1 VTNLGNLLSY
11 LVLGNRTPI
20 SRRRRKAPRGPARD
34 PLYRAFVRTFPCC
47 ACGRCEQS
55 EAAHTGHDGGKSQ
68 KSSDYSCV
76 PLCFECHFE
85 YDNGMRS
92 KHLFEQD
99 RSISMAKIA
108 RNLNRLYFEQRRAA

>member
-1 VTNLGNLLSY
+1 MNLGNLLSY
-11 LVLGNRTPI
+11 LVLGNRTPFP
-20 SRRRRKAPRGPARD
+20 RRRRKPRRGPDRD

-76 PLCFECHFE
+76 ALCGHCHWE
-85 YDNGMRS
+85 YDNGLRS
-92 KHLFEQD
+92 KRLFEQD
-99 RSISMAKIA
+99 WRISMAKIA
-108 RNLNRLYFEQRRAA
+108 RELNRLYFEQRRAA